1 MTYSPLAL
9 LARGEARFTG
19 DLPLPPGTL
28 HAMVAV
34 SPQAHA
40 RFSGI
45 ERSAALA
52 EPGVVA
58 VLTAADIPG
67 TNDIGNLFR
76 GEPLLAVEEVHC
88 VGEPY
93 ALVVAD
99 SADAAWRGARKLSA
113 DWQPLPA
120 IFDVRAAYAADQ
132 LIQPP
137 RTFALGDVDAAWANC
152 TTIVSGRVELGSAEH
167 VYMETQCAL
176 AIPRDDGG
184 LKSTPP
190 PSRRA
195 ACTRRSPPSAGCPC
209 TWSTSRSSA
218 WAAASA
224 ARRSRPRRGPASLRW
239 LPCACAGRC
248 ACNSIARTTCG

>member
-45 ERSAALA
+45 DRSAALA

-99 SADAAWRGARKLSA
+99 SADAAWRGAQKLRA

-120 IFDVRAAYAADQ
+120 IFEVRAAYA
-132 LIQPP
+132 L
-137 RTFALGDVDAAWANC
+137 ALSRFPGSDHLQKKAALFEQGAAPDE
-152 TTIVSGRVELGSAEH
+152 VE
-167 VYMETQCAL
+167 
-176 AIPRDDGG
+176 
-184 LKSTPP
+184 PP
-190 PSRRA
+190 PEDA
-195 ACTRRSPPSAGCPC
+195 P
-209 TWSTSRSSA
+209 
-218 WAAASA
+218 
-224 ARRSRPRRGPASLRW
+224 
-239 LPCACAGRC
+239 
-248 ACNSIARTTCG
+248 